1 VDWFGVD
8 LTRLEGVSMI
18 TFKINDKEVV
28 AEEGQTI
35 LEVAR
40 EHKIEIPTLCYHQ
53 ALSPAGA
60 CRLCTVEVYDG
71 RRTRLV
77 TSCNYPVWRGME
89 VQTHTERVLH
99 GRRMI
104 VELLLARCP
113 NVKVIQDL
121 AREYGIEQPRF
132 PQETDDCILCGLCT
146 RMCEE
151 RMGVS
156 AISLTG
162 RGVDLEVDTPFHL
175 HAEVCRTCGACASVC
190 PTGHIKLEDISTKE
204 PKTIPSEFN
213 RGVGP
218 RKPINIPFP
227 QATPNVPVIDSKTC
241 VHLNTGACQVCQEF
255 CGPGAINFNQKD
267 EILEIDAGAVILATG
282 YEVFDARKKPEYGYG
297 RYPNVITSIE
307 YERIL
312 SAGGPFKG
320 HIQRPSDGTEPKRV
334 AWIQCVGSRDA
345 SIGCDYCSYVCCMY
359 ATKQAMIS
367 KEHDR
372 EVEPTI
378 FYIDMRAPGKG
389 FERYYNRARTTGG
402 VRYVRSMIS
411 RVLENPQTHDL
422 DLTYVDESGEIQTE
436 EFDMVILSVGLRP
449 DPAFLKLA
457 DELGLKLNQFGFC
470 ESQPLDTVSTSIP
483 GIYACGAIQSP
494 KDIPISVLDGSSA
507 AGAATSFL
515 AEARGTLVEE
525 QVYPEERSVT
535 AEEPRIGV
543 FLCDCGINIAGTIAV
558 NEVTEY
564 TKTLPHVV
572 FAEEYLFT
580 CSTDTQEEM
589 KGVIEKH
596 RLNRVVVAS
605 CSPRTH
611 EPLFQDTIREAG
623 LNKYLFEMA
632 NVRDQSSWVHTYEP
646 ERATAKAK
654 DLVRMAV
661 ARSALLEPLHDLP
674 FDVVQ
679 KGLVIGGG
687 LAGLTAAYTLA
698 QQGFET
704 YLVEKTDQLG
714 GNARTLY
721 YTEDGARPA
730 EYVEKLINDVEGHP
744 LITVHMQA
752 EVKNYSGHLGK
763 FTSTIS
769 MIGTTQEVEYGAVI
783 VATGGAEHQPSEYLH
798 GQSDRVVTQKEL
810 ERRISLEPETLE
822 EIQNLVMI
830 QCVGCMD
837 EEHPY
842 CSRICCTS
850 AVKNSLKLK
859 ALNPDMNI
867 YVLYRDMRT
876 FGLKELA
883 YKQAREKG
891 VRFLRF
897 FMREKPDVS
906 EFEGRL
912 VVRVRDQNLT
922 GDVTLEPDLLVLSAA
937 VRPHPG
943 TKQVADV
950 FKLPA
955 DPDGFLSEAH
965 VKLRPVDFANAGIF
979 MCGLVHM
986 PKFADETIAQAKAAA
1001 SRACSILAQEQMYVG
1016 GTVASVD
1023 RSKCA
1028 ICLTCVRTCPYNVPR
1043 VDEAEGVIIID
1054 PAACQGCGNCA
1065 TACPRNAITVGHSTD
1080 EQFVAKICALY

>member
-1 VDWFGVD
+1 
-8 LTRLEGVSMI
+8 MI
-18 TFKINDKEVV
+18 TFKINHKEVM

-35 LEVAR
+35 LDVAR
-40 EHKIEIPTLCYHQ
+40 ENKIDIPTLCHHE
-53 ALSPAGA
+53 ALSPAAA
-60 CRLCTVEVYDG
+60 CRLCTVEVRAG
-71 RRTRLV
+71 KRSQLV
-77 TSCNYPVWRGME
+77 ASCAYPVAQDIE
-89 VQTHTERVLH
+89 VWTESERVVE

-104 VELLLARCP
+104 VELLLSRCP
-113 NVKVIQDL
+113 DVTILQQL
-121 AREYGIEQPRF
+121 AETYGIEKPRF
-132 PQETDDCILCGLCT
+132 PLENDDCILCGRCT

-162 RGVDLEVDTPFHL
+162 RGVDLEIDTPFRL
-175 HAEVCRTCGACASVC
+175 HSEVCRTCGACASVC
-190 PTGHIKLEDISTKE
+190 PTGHIKLEDITRNKPE
-204 PKTIPSEFN
+204 IIPSEFN
-213 RGVGP
+213 RGMGS
-218 RKPINIPFP
+218 RKPVNIPFP
-227 QATPNVPVIDSKTC
+227 QATPNVPVIDPKTC

-255 CGPGAINFNQKD
+255 CGPGAIDFNQRD
-267 EILEIDAGAVILATG
+267 EILEIDAGAVILSTG
-282 YEVFDARKKPEYGYG
+282 FEVFDAERKPEYGYG

-307 YERIL
+307 YERVL

-320 HIQRPSDGTEPKRV
+320 HIQRPSDGTEPKRI

-367 KEHDR
+367 REHDR
-372 EVEPTI
+372 EIEPTI

-422 DLTYVDESGEIQTE
+422 DLTYADESGEIQAET
-436 EFDMVILSVGLRP
+436 FDMVVLSVGLQP
-449 DPAFLKLA
+449 DPALSKLA
-457 DELGLKLNQFGFC
+457 EKLGLKLNQFGFC
-470 ESQPLDTVSTSIP
+470 ESRPLDTVSTSIP

-507 AGAATSFL
+507 AAAATSFL
-515 AEARGTLVEE
+515 AEARGTLVTE
-525 QVYPEERSVT
+525 QAYPEERNVT

-543 FLCDCGINIAGTIAV
+543 FLCDCGINIAGTIDV
-558 NEVTEY
+558 GQVTEY
-564 TKTLPHVV
+564 TKNLPHVV
-572 FAEEYLFT
+572 FAQEYLFT
-580 CSTDTQEEM
+580 CSTDSQEDM
-589 KGVIEKH
+589 KAVVEKY

-661 ARSALLEPLHDLP
+661 ARSALLEPLYEIP
-674 FDVVQ
+674 FEVVQ

-687 LAGLTAAYTLA
+687 LAGLTAAHTLA
-698 QQGFET
+698 QQGFKT
-704 YLVEKTDQLG
+704 HLVEKTDELG

-730 EYVEKLINDVEGHP
+730 EYVEKLISEVEAHP

-752 EVKNYSGHLGK
+752 EVKNYAGHLGK

-769 MIGTTQEVEYGAVI
+769 TNGATEEVEYGAVI
-783 VATGGAEHQPSEYLH
+783 VATGGTEYQPTEYLH
-798 GQSDRVVTQKEL
+798 GQSDHVITQKEL
-810 ERRISLEPETLE
+810 ERRISFEPEALKDVK
-822 EIQNLVMI
+822 NLAMI

-859 ALNPDMNI
+859 ELNPDMNV

-876 FGLKELA
+876 FGFKELA
-883 YKQAREKG
+883 YKQAREQG

-897 FMREKPDVS
+897 FMRQKPEVS
-906 EFEGRL
+906 ELEGRL
-912 VVRVRDQNLT
+912 VVQVHDQNLT
-922 GDVTLEPDLLVLSAA
+922 SEVTLEPDLLVLSAA
-937 VRPHPG
+937 IRPHSG

-950 FKLPA
+950 FKLPS
-955 DPDGFLSEAH
+955 DQDGFLAEAH

-979 MCGLVHM
+979 LCGLAHM

-1001 SRACSILAQEQMYVG
+1001 SRASSVLAQKQMYVG
-1016 GTVASVD
+1016 GTVAAVD
-1023 RSKCA
+1023 GKRCA
-1028 ICLTCVRTCPYNVPR
+1028 FCLTCVRTCPYNVPR
-1043 VDEAEGVIIID
+1043 ADEEEGVIVID

-1065 TACPRNAITVGHSTD
+1065 TACPRSAIAVGHSTD
-1080 EQFVAKICALY
+1080 DQYVAKICALY